1 MKYFSDEASFE
12 KFVELFSYG
21 LFSVWCKSP
30 QSLLYWLGIGS
41 HHEFVLNHLPGDP
54 RHVGRLPSEHICIV
68 AEEGDER
75 EFLFLIQ

>member
-12 KFVELFSYG
+12 KFVEFFSYG
-21 LFSVWCKSP
+21 LFPVWCKSP

-41 HHEFVLNHLPGDP
+41 YHEFVLNHLPGDP
-54 RHVGRLPSEHICIV
+54 RHVGRLPSEHVGIV

-75 EFLFLIQ
+75 EFLFPI